1 MKYKILIGCMLC
13 LFSFIPKGAANLV
26 LNPYTSQEI
35 SADSIIERVMTFA
48 PSYESIVSDYR
59 ANLYIKGKMNIQKKN
74 FILRYVPSMF
84 RLQKGVREYLLETY
98 SDLHYTAPNIYDQKV
113 KASQGTVRGNRGLPG
128 LLEYFSV
135 NIYSSSLLNDE
146 RLLSPLAKNGQ
157 KYYKYRIDSVM
168 GDPNN
173 LDYRIRFI
181 PRTKSDQ
188 LVGGYMIVSSNV
200 WSVREIRFSGRSEL
214 ITFTCWIKM
223 GEVGKK
229 DEFLPIR
236 YDVEALFKFLGN
248 KVDGNYT
255 ASLDYKS
262 IELKERKVRKKEKK
276 KYNLSESFSLQCDTN
291 AYKTD
296 ASTFGVLRPIPLSE
310 GEKQLYKDYT
320 YRRDTVS
327 VQQKT
332 KSQAFWGTMGDLMVE
347 DYKFN
352 LSNIG
357 SVRFSPFINPLLFSY
372 SGSNGLSYRQ
382 DFRYNRIFRGDKWL
396 RIVPKL
402 GYNFT
407 RKEFY
412 WSLNADFEYWPQ
424 KRGFFRLSV
433 GNGNRI
439 YSSKMLDELKAMPDS
454 IFNFDLIHLE
464 YFNFRND
471 SIANALFD
479 LLAEKVK
486 EGVEVRAMFDAF
498 GNWSNNKPLK
508 KRHLKKIREQGI
520 EIVKFDPFTF
530 PYINHAAHRDHRKI
544 AVIDGEVAYTG
555 GMNIADYYINGLPKI
570 GTWRDMHMRIEGDAV
585 NDLQEI
591 FLTIWNKETKQ
602 NIGGEAYFPKHKEQS
617 DSTNVVVAI
626 VDRTP
631 KKNSRMLSHAYAMSI
646 YSAQKNVHIVN
657 PYFVPT
663 SSINKALQ
671 RTIERG
677 VDVTIMVSSASD
689 IPFTPDAALY
699 KLHKLMK
706 RGATVY
712 MYNGGFHHS
721 KIMMVDD
728 IFCTVGTANLNSRSL
743 RYDYE
748 TNAFIFNKEITGELN
763 EMFRNDI
770 EHCTQ
775 LTPEFWK
782 KRSPWKKFVG
792 WFANLFTPFL

>member
-229 DEFLPIR
+229 DEFLPVR

-327 VQQKT
+327 VQQKS

-412 WSLNADFEYWPQ
+412 WSLKADYEYWPQ

-454 IFNFDLIHLE
+454 IFNFDLIHLDYFKDL
-464 YFNFRND
+464 YFNFRHSFEITNGLD
-471 SIANALFD
+471 ISLGFSAHKRTAVEKSRFVITGDYPMPPPEFMERFRNTYISFAPRIRVEWTPALYYYMNGKRKINLRSDYPTFSVDYERGIEGVFKSTGEYERIEFD
-479 LLAEKVK
+479 LQHKIQLGLMRNIYYRFGFGAFTNQDELYFVDFANFARHNLPVGWND
-486 EGVEVRAMFDAF
+486 EIGGVFQVLDGRWYNSSRRYVRGHFTYEAPF
-498 GNWSNNKPLK
+498 LIL
-508 KRHLKKIREQGI
+508 RHLMKYTRYVQNERLYISALSMPHLQPYLEVGYGI
-520 EIVKFDPFTF
+520 GTHVFDVGVFVSSENWKFSGIGCKFTF
-530 PYINHAAHRDHRKI
+530 
-544 AVIDGEVAYTG
+544 E
-555 GMNIADYYINGLPKI
+555 L
-570 GTWRDMHMRIEGDAV
+570 
-585 NDLQEI
+585 
-591 FLTIWNKETKQ
+591 
-602 NIGGEAYFPKHKEQS
+602 
-617 DSTNVVVAI
+617 
-626 VDRTP
+626 
-631 KKNSRMLSHAYAMSI
+631 
-646 YSAQKNVHIVN
+646 
-657 PYFVPT
+657 
-663 SSINKALQ
+663 
-671 RTIERG
+671 
-677 VDVTIMVSSASD
+677 
-689 IPFTPDAALY
+689 
-699 KLHKLMK
+699 
-706 RGATVY
+706 
-712 MYNGGFHHS
+712 
-721 KIMMVDD
+721 
-728 IFCTVGTANLNSRSL
+728 
-743 RYDYE
+743 
-748 TNAFIFNKEITGELN
+748 FN
-763 EMFRNDI
+763 R
-770 EHCTQ
+770 
-775 LTPEFWK
+775 
-782 KRSPWKKFVG
+782 
-792 WFANLFTPFL
+792 

>member
-128 LLEYFSV
+128 LLEYFNV

-146 RLLSPLAKNGQ
+146 RLLSPLARNGK

-229 DEFLPIR
+229 DEFLPVR

-327 VQQKT
+327 VQRKS

-357 SVRFSPFINPLLFSY
+357 SFRFSPFINPLLFSY

-454 IFNFDLIHLE
+454 IFNFDLIHLDYFKDL
-464 YFNFRND
+464 YFNFRH
-471 SIANALFD
+471 SF
-479 LLAEKVK
+479 
-486 EGVEVRAMFDAF
+486 
-498 GNWSNNKPLK
+498 
-508 KRHLKKIREQGI
+508 
-520 EIVKFDPFTF
+520 EI
-530 PYINHAAHRDHRKI
+530 
-544 AVIDGEVAYTG
+544 
-555 GMNIADYYINGLPKI
+555 INGLDISLGFSAHKRTAVEKSRFVITGDYPMPPPEFMERFRNTYISFAPRIRVEWTPALYYYMNGKRKINLRSDYPTFSVDYERGIEGVFKSTGEYERVEFDLQHKIQLGLMRNIYYRFGFGAFTNQDELYFVDFANFARHNLPVGWNDEIGGVFQVLDGRWYNSSRRYVRGHFTYEAPFLILRHLMKYTRYVQNERLYISALSMPHLQPYLEVGYGI
-570 GTWRDMHMRIEGDAV
+570 GTH
-585 NDLQEI
+585 I
-591 FLTIWNKETKQ
+591 F
-602 NIGGEAYFPKHKEQS
+602 
-617 DSTNVVVAI
+617 DV
-626 VDRTP
+626 
-631 KKNSRMLSHAYAMSI
+631 
-646 YSAQKNVHIVN
+646 
-657 PYFVPT
+657 
-663 SSINKALQ
+663 
-671 RTIERG
+671 G
-677 VDVTIMVSSASD
+677 VFVSSENWKFSG
-689 IPFTPDAALY
+689 IGCKFTFEL
-699 KLHKLMK
+699 
-706 RGATVY
+706 
-712 MYNGGFHHS
+712 
-721 KIMMVDD
+721 
-728 IFCTVGTANLNSRSL
+728 
-743 RYDYE
+743 
-748 TNAFIFNKEITGELN
+748 FN
-763 EMFRNDI
+763 R
-770 EHCTQ
+770 
-775 LTPEFWK
+775 
-782 KRSPWKKFVG
+782 
-792 WFANLFTPFL
+792 

>member
-1 MKYKILIGCMLC
+1 MKEIRRLRDKILIGCILC
-13 LFSFIPKGAANLV
+13 LFSFIPKGTANNYIM
-26 LNPYTSQEI
+26 NPYTHQEI

-48 PSYESIVSDYR
+48 PLYETIVSDYR
-59 ANLYIKGKMNIQKKN
+59 ANLYIKGKMDIQKKN

-128 LLEYFSV
+128 LLEYFNV

-173 LDYRIRFI
+173 LDYRVRFI

-188 LVGGYMIVSSNV
+188 LVGGYMVVSSNV

-223 GEVGKK
+223 GDVGKK
-229 DEFLPIR
+229 NEFLPVR
-236 YDVEALFKFLGN
+236 YEVEALFKFLGN

-262 IELKERKVRKKEKK
+262 IELKEKKVRKKEKK
-276 KYNLSESFSLQCDTN
+276 NYNLSESFSLQCDTN

-296 ASTFGVLRPIPLSE
+296 ASTFAIMRPIPLSE
-310 GEKQLYKDYT
+310 SEKKLYSDNLL
-320 YRRDTVS
+320 RRDTTT
-327 VQQKT
+327 VQKHS

-382 DFRYNRIFRGDKWL
+382 DFRYNRLFRGDKLL

-424 KRGFFRLSV
+424 KRGFFRLNV

-439 YSSKMLDELKAMPDS
+439 YSSKVLDELKAMPDS
-454 IFNFDLIHLE
+454 IFNFDLIHLDYFKDL
-464 YFNFRND
+464 YFNFRHTVEVVNGLD
-471 SIANALFD
+471 IGLGFSAHKRTAVEPSRFVITGDYPMPPPEFMDKFKNTYISFAPRIRIEWTPGLYYYMNGKRKINLHSLYPTFSVDYERGIKGVFKSTGEYERIEFD
-479 LLAEKVK
+479 LQHQIRMGLMRNIYYRFGFGAFTNQDELYFVDFANFSRHNLPMGWND
-486 EGVEVRAMFDAF
+486 EIGGVFQVLDSRWYNSSRRYVRGHFTYEAPF
-498 GNWSNNKPLK
+498 LIL
-508 KRHLKKIREQGI
+508 RHLMKYTRYVQNERIYISALSMPHLQPYLEVGYGI
-520 EIVKFDPFTF
+520 GTHIFDVGVFVSSENWKFGGIGCKFTF
-530 PYINHAAHRDHRKI
+530 
-544 AVIDGEVAYTG
+544 E
-555 GMNIADYYINGLPKI
+555 L
-570 GTWRDMHMRIEGDAV
+570 
-585 NDLQEI
+585 
-591 FLTIWNKETKQ
+591 
-602 NIGGEAYFPKHKEQS
+602 
-617 DSTNVVVAI
+617 
-626 VDRTP
+626 
-631 KKNSRMLSHAYAMSI
+631 
-646 YSAQKNVHIVN
+646 
-657 PYFVPT
+657 
-663 SSINKALQ
+663 
-671 RTIERG
+671 
-677 VDVTIMVSSASD
+677 
-689 IPFTPDAALY
+689 
-699 KLHKLMK
+699 
-706 RGATVY
+706 
-712 MYNGGFHHS
+712 
-721 KIMMVDD
+721 
-728 IFCTVGTANLNSRSL
+728 
-743 RYDYE
+743 
-748 TNAFIFNKEITGELN
+748 FN
-763 EMFRNDI
+763 R
-770 EHCTQ
+770 
-775 LTPEFWK
+775 
-782 KRSPWKKFVG
+782 
-792 WFANLFTPFL
+792 

>member
-1 MKYKILIGCMLC
+1 MKEIRRLRDKILIGCILC
-13 LFSFIPKGAANLV
+13 MFSFTLKGAAGNYIM
-26 LNPYTSQEI
+26 NPYTRQEI
-35 SADSIIERVMTFA
+35 SADSIIGRVMTFA
-48 PSYESIVSDYR
+48 PLYETIVSDYR
-59 ANLYIKGKMNIQKKN
+59 ANLYIKGKMDIQKKN

-128 LLEYFSV
+128 LLEYFNV

-173 LDYRIRFI
+173 LDYRVRFI

-223 GEVGKK
+223 GDVGQKN
-229 DEFLPIR
+229 EFLPVR

-262 IELKERKVRKKEKK
+262 IELKEKKVRKKEKTN
-276 KYNLSESFSLQCDTN
+276 YNLSESFSLQCDTN

-296 ASTFGVLRPIPLSE
+296 ASTFAIMRPIPLDE
-310 GEKQLYKDYT
+310 NEKKLYSDYRL
-320 YRRDTVS
+320 RRDTAII
-327 VQQKT
+327 QKPS
-332 KSQAFWGTMGDLMVE
+332 KSQSFWGTMGDLMVE

-382 DFRYNRIFRGDKWL
+382 DFRYNRLFRGDKLL

-424 KRGFFRLSV
+424 KRGFFRLNV

-439 YSSKMLDELKAMPDS
+439 YSSKVLDELKAMPDS
-454 IFNFDLIHLE
+454 IFNFDLIHLDYFKDL
-464 YFNFRND
+464 YFNFRHTLEVVNGLD
-471 SIANALFD
+471 ISLGFSAHKRTAVEPSRFVITGDYPMPPPEFMEKFKNTYISFAPRIRVEWTPGLYYYMNGKRKINLRSLYPTFSVDYERGIKGVFKSTGEYERIEFD
-479 LLAEKVK
+479 LQHQIRLGLMRNIYYRFGFGAFTNQDELYFVDFANFSRHNLPVGWNDEIGGVFQVLDGRWYNSSRRYVRGHFTYEAPFLILKHLMKYTRYVQNERIYVSALAMPHLQPYLEVGYGIGTHIFDV
-486 EGVEVRAMFDAF
+486 GVFVSSENWKF
-498 GNWSNNKPLK
+498 G
-508 KRHLKKIREQGI
+508 GI
-520 EIVKFDPFTF
+520 GCKFTF
-530 PYINHAAHRDHRKI
+530 
-544 AVIDGEVAYTG
+544 E
-555 GMNIADYYINGLPKI
+555 L
-570 GTWRDMHMRIEGDAV
+570 
-585 NDLQEI
+585 
-591 FLTIWNKETKQ
+591 
-602 NIGGEAYFPKHKEQS
+602 
-617 DSTNVVVAI
+617 
-626 VDRTP
+626 
-631 KKNSRMLSHAYAMSI
+631 
-646 YSAQKNVHIVN
+646 
-657 PYFVPT
+657 
-663 SSINKALQ
+663 
-671 RTIERG
+671 
-677 VDVTIMVSSASD
+677 
-689 IPFTPDAALY
+689 
-699 KLHKLMK
+699 
-706 RGATVY
+706 
-712 MYNGGFHHS
+712 
-721 KIMMVDD
+721 
-728 IFCTVGTANLNSRSL
+728 
-743 RYDYE
+743 
-748 TNAFIFNKEITGELN
+748 FN
-763 EMFRNDI
+763 R
-770 EHCTQ
+770 
-775 LTPEFWK
+775 
-782 KRSPWKKFVG
+782 
-792 WFANLFTPFL
+792 

>member
-454 IFNFDLIHLE
+454 IFNFDLIHLDYFKDL
-464 YFNFRND
+464 YFNFRHSFEITNGLD
-471 SIANALFD
+471 ISLGFSAHKRTAVEKSRFVITGDYPMPPPEFMERFRNTYISFAPRIRVEWTPALYYYMNGKRKINLRSDYPTFSVDYERGIEGVFKSTGEYERIEFD
-479 LLAEKVK
+479 LQHKIQLGLMRNIYYRFGFGAFTNQDELYFVDFANFARHNLPVGWND
-486 EGVEVRAMFDAF
+486 EIGGVFQVLVGRWYNSSRRYVRGHFTYEAPF
-498 GNWSNNKPLK
+498 LIL
-508 KRHLKKIREQGI
+508 RHLMKYTRYVQNERLYISALSMPHLQPYLEVGYGI
-520 EIVKFDPFTF
+520 GTHVFDVGVFVSSENWKFSGIGCKFTF
-530 PYINHAAHRDHRKI
+530 
-544 AVIDGEVAYTG
+544 E
-555 GMNIADYYINGLPKI
+555 L
-570 GTWRDMHMRIEGDAV
+570 
-585 NDLQEI
+585 
-591 FLTIWNKETKQ
+591 
-602 NIGGEAYFPKHKEQS
+602 
-617 DSTNVVVAI
+617 
-626 VDRTP
+626 
-631 KKNSRMLSHAYAMSI
+631 
-646 YSAQKNVHIVN
+646 
-657 PYFVPT
+657 
-663 SSINKALQ
+663 
-671 RTIERG
+671 
-677 VDVTIMVSSASD
+677 
-689 IPFTPDAALY
+689 
-699 KLHKLMK
+699 
-706 RGATVY
+706 
-712 MYNGGFHHS
+712 
-721 KIMMVDD
+721 
-728 IFCTVGTANLNSRSL
+728 
-743 RYDYE
+743 
-748 TNAFIFNKEITGELN
+748 FN
-763 EMFRNDI
+763 R
-770 EHCTQ
+770 
-775 LTPEFWK
+775 
-782 KRSPWKKFVG
+782 
-792 WFANLFTPFL
+792 

>member
-248 KVDGNYT
+248 KVDGSYT

-262 IELKERKVRKKEKK
+262 IELKEKKTRKKEKK

-454 IFNFDLIHLE
+454 IFNFDLIHLDYFKDL
-464 YFNFRND
+464 YFNFRHSFEITNGLD
-471 SIANALFD
+471 ISLGFSAHKRTAVEKSRFVITGDYPMPPPEFMERFRNTYISFAPRIRVEWTPALYYYMNGKRKINLRSDYPTFSVDYERGIEGVFKSTGEYERIEFD
-479 LLAEKVK
+479 LQHKIQLGLMRNIYYRFGFGAFTNQDELYFVDFANFARHNLPVGWND
-486 EGVEVRAMFDAF
+486 EIGGVFQVLDGRWYNSSRRYVRGHFTYEAPF
-498 GNWSNNKPLK
+498 LIL
-508 KRHLKKIREQGI
+508 RHLMKYTRYVQNERLYISALSMPHLQPYLEVGYGI
-520 EIVKFDPFTF
+520 GTHVFDVGVFVSSENWKFSGIGCKFTF
-530 PYINHAAHRDHRKI
+530 
-544 AVIDGEVAYTG
+544 E
-555 GMNIADYYINGLPKI
+555 L
-570 GTWRDMHMRIEGDAV
+570 
-585 NDLQEI
+585 
-591 FLTIWNKETKQ
+591 
-602 NIGGEAYFPKHKEQS
+602 
-617 DSTNVVVAI
+617 
-626 VDRTP
+626 
-631 KKNSRMLSHAYAMSI
+631 
-646 YSAQKNVHIVN
+646 
-657 PYFVPT
+657 
-663 SSINKALQ
+663 
-671 RTIERG
+671 
-677 VDVTIMVSSASD
+677 
-689 IPFTPDAALY
+689 
-699 KLHKLMK
+699 
-706 RGATVY
+706 
-712 MYNGGFHHS
+712 
-721 KIMMVDD
+721 
-728 IFCTVGTANLNSRSL
+728 
-743 RYDYE
+743 
-748 TNAFIFNKEITGELN
+748 FN
-763 EMFRNDI
+763 R
-770 EHCTQ
+770 
-775 LTPEFWK
+775 
-782 KRSPWKKFVG
+782 
-792 WFANLFTPFL
+792 

>member
-1 MKYKILIGCMLC
+1 MKLRIFILF
-13 LFSFIPKGAANLV
+13 LFLPLLHVQADVIDSLMTQPRDSIRLTSDSLV
-26 LNPYTSQEI
+26 LHFLEESGIPI
-35 SADSIIERVMTFA
+35 SD
-48 PSYESIVSDYR
+48 
-59 ANLYIKGKMNIQKKN
+59 NN
-74 FILRYVPSMF
+74 
-84 RLQKGVREYLLETY
+84 
-98 SDLHYTAPNIYDQKV
+98 KV
-113 KASQGTVRGNRGLPG
+113 K
-128 LLEYFSV
+128 LL
-135 NIYSSSLLNDE
+135 
-146 RLLSPLAKNGQ
+146 K
-157 KYYKYRIDSVM
+157 
-168 GDPNN
+168 
-173 LDYRIRFI
+173 
-181 PRTKSDQ
+181 
-188 LVGGYMIVSSNV
+188 
-200 WSVREIRFSGRSEL
+200 SGREKFIDL
-214 ITFTCWIKM
+214 F
-223 GEVGKK
+223 EA
-229 DEFLPIR
+229 IR
-236 YDVEALFKFLGN
+236 EAKHH
-248 KVDGNYT
+248 V
-255 ASLDYKS
+255 
-262 IELKERKVRKKEKK
+262 
-276 KYNLSESFSLQCDTN
+276 
-291 AYKTD
+291 
-296 ASTFGVLRPIPLSE
+296 
-310 GEKQLYKDYT
+310 
-320 YRRDTVS
+320 
-327 VQQKT
+327 
-332 KSQAFWGTMGDLMVE
+332 
-347 DYKFN
+347 
-352 LSNIG
+352 
-357 SVRFSPFINPLLFSY
+357 
-372 SGSNGLSYRQ
+372 
-382 DFRYNRIFRGDKWL
+382 
-396 RIVPKL
+396 
-402 GYNFT
+402 
-407 RKEFY
+407 
-412 WSLNADFEYWPQ
+412 
-424 KRGFFRLSV
+424 
-433 GNGNRI
+433 
-439 YSSKMLDELKAMPDS
+439 
-454 IFNFDLIHLE
+454 HLE

-471 SIANALFD
+471 SIANALFT

-508 KRHLKKIREQGI
+508 KKHLKKIREQGIEIVKFDKKKHLKKIREQGI

-544 AVIDGEVAYTG
+544 AVIDGKVAYTG

-602 NIGGEAYFPKHKEQS
+602 NIGGEAYFPQHEEQT
-617 DSTNVVVAI
+617 DSTNIVVAI

-663 SSINKALQ
+663 SSIKKALN
-671 RTIERG
+671 RTIDRG

-728 IFCTVGTANLNSRSL
+728 LFCTVGTANLNSRSL

-748 TNAFIFNKEITGELN
+748 TNAFIFDKRITGELN
-763 EMFRNDI
+763 NMFRNDI

>member
-1 MKYKILIGCMLC
+1 M
-13 LFSFIPKGAANLV
+13 
-26 LNPYTSQEI
+26 NPYTHQEI

-48 PSYESIVSDYR
+48 PLYETIVSEYR
-59 ANLYIKGKMNIQKKN
+59 ANLYIKGKMDIQKKN

-128 LLEYFSV
+128 LLEYFNV

-157 KYYKYRIDSVM
+157 KYYKYQIDSVM

-173 LDYRIRFI
+173 LDYRVRFI

-188 LVGGYMIVSSNV
+188 LVGGYMVVSSNV

-223 GEVGKK
+223 GDVGKK
-229 DEFLPIR
+229 NEFLPVR

-262 IELKERKVRKKEKK
+262 IELKEKKVRKKEKR

-296 ASTFGVLRPIPLSE
+296 ASTFAIMRPIPLNESE
-310 GEKQLYKDYT
+310 KKLYFDNAL
-320 YRRDTVS
+320 RRDTATI
-327 VQQKT
+327 QKPS

-382 DFRYNRIFRGDKWL
+382 DFRYNRLFRGDKLL

-424 KRGFFRLSV
+424 KRGFFRLNV

-439 YSSKMLDELKAMPDS
+439 YSSKVLDELKAMPDS
-454 IFNFDLIHLE
+454 IFNFSGNMLDMEIGFSMVQEMDPTTNVNSTITSNFYMYIFMLLFLVSDMHYFIIDAMMDSYQLVPIGGAKFSVDLYHIMVTFITN
-464 YFNFRND
+464 YFVIGFRIVLPIFCCMLVINIVLGILAK
-471 SIANALFD
+471 IAPQMNMFVVGMQLKVFVGLVLLFLTMQLFAGAADFLFD
-479 LLAEKVK
+479 E
-486 EGVEVRAMFDAF
+486 M
-498 GNWSNNKPLK
+498 
-508 KRHLKKIREQGI
+508 HT
-520 EIVKFDPFTF
+520 FT
-530 PYINHAAHRDHRKI
+530 K
-544 AVIDGEVAYTG
+544 
-555 GMNIADYYINGLPKI
+555 
-570 GTWRDMHMRIEGDAV
+570 
-585 NDLQEI
+585 
-591 FLTIWNKETKQ
+591 
-602 NIGGEAYFPKHKEQS
+602 
-617 DSTNVVVAI
+617 
-626 VDRTP
+626 
-631 KKNSRMLSHAYAMSI
+631 
-646 YSAQKNVHIVN
+646 
-657 PYFVPT
+657 YFVQ
-663 SSINKALQ
+663 A
-671 RTIERG
+671 
-677 VDVTIMVSSASD
+677 M
-689 IPFTPDAALY
+689 AA
-699 KLHKLMK
+699 
-706 RGATVY
+706 
-712 MYNGGFHHS
+712 
-721 KIMMVDD
+721 
-728 IFCTVGTANLNSRSL
+728 
-743 RYDYE
+743 
-748 TNAFIFNKEITGELN
+748 
-763 EMFRNDI
+763 
-770 EHCTQ
+770 
-775 LTPEFWK
+775 
-782 KRSPWKKFVG
+782 
-792 WFANLFTPFL
+792 

>member
-1 MKYKILIGCMLC
+1 MKEIRRLRDKILIGCILC
-13 LFSFIPKGAANLV
+13 MFSFTLKGAAGNYIM
-26 LNPYTSQEI
+26 NPYTRQEI
-35 SADSIIERVMTFA
+35 SADSIIGRVMTFA
-48 PSYESIVSDYR
+48 PLYETIVSDYR
-59 ANLYIKGKMNIQKKN
+59 ANLYIKGKMDIQKKN

-128 LLEYFSV
+128 LLEYFNV

-173 LDYRIRFI
+173 LDYRVRFI

-223 GEVGKK
+223 GDVGKK
-229 DEFLPIR
+229 NEFLPVR

-262 IELKERKVRKKEKK
+262 IELKEKKVRKKEKTN
-276 KYNLSESFSLQCDTN
+276 YNLSESFSLQCDTN

-296 ASTFGVLRPIPLSE
+296 ASTFAIMRPIPLDE
-310 GEKQLYKDYT
+310 NEKKLYSDYRL
-320 YRRDTVS
+320 RRDTAII
-327 VQQKT
+327 QKPS
-332 KSQAFWGTMGDLMVE
+332 KSQSFWGTMGDLMVE

-382 DFRYNRIFRGDKWL
+382 DFRYNRLFRGDKLL

-424 KRGFFRLSV
+424 KRGFFRLNV

-439 YSSKMLDELKAMPDS
+439 YSSKVLDELKAMPDS
-454 IFNFDLIHLE
+454 IFNFDLIHLDYFKDL
-464 YFNFRND
+464 YFNFRHTLEVVNGLD
-471 SIANALFD
+471 ISLGFSAHKRTAVEPSRFVITGDYPMPPPEFMEKFKNTYISFAPRIRVEWTPGLYYYMNGKRKINLRSLYPTFSVDYERGIKGVFKSTGEYERIEFD
-479 LLAEKVK
+479 LQHQIRLGLMRNIYYRFGFGAFTNQDELYFVDFANFSRHNLPVGWNDEIGGVFQVLDGRWYNSSRRYVRGHFTYEAPFLILKHLMKYTRYVQNERIYVGALAMPHLQPYLEVGYGIGTHIFDV
-486 EGVEVRAMFDAF
+486 GVFVSSENWKF
-498 GNWSNNKPLK
+498 G
-508 KRHLKKIREQGI
+508 GI
-520 EIVKFDPFTF
+520 GCKFTF
-530 PYINHAAHRDHRKI
+530 
-544 AVIDGEVAYTG
+544 E
-555 GMNIADYYINGLPKI
+555 L
-570 GTWRDMHMRIEGDAV
+570 
-585 NDLQEI
+585 
-591 FLTIWNKETKQ
+591 
-602 NIGGEAYFPKHKEQS
+602 
-617 DSTNVVVAI
+617 
-626 VDRTP
+626 
-631 KKNSRMLSHAYAMSI
+631 
-646 YSAQKNVHIVN
+646 
-657 PYFVPT
+657 
-663 SSINKALQ
+663 
-671 RTIERG
+671 
-677 VDVTIMVSSASD
+677 
-689 IPFTPDAALY
+689 
-699 KLHKLMK
+699 
-706 RGATVY
+706 
-712 MYNGGFHHS
+712 
-721 KIMMVDD
+721 
-728 IFCTVGTANLNSRSL
+728 
-743 RYDYE
+743 
-748 TNAFIFNKEITGELN
+748 FN
-763 EMFRNDI
+763 R
-770 EHCTQ
+770 
-775 LTPEFWK
+775 
-782 KRSPWKKFVG
+782 
-792 WFANLFTPFL
+792 

>member
-439 YSSKMLDELKAMPDS
+439 YRSKMLDELKAMPDS
-454 IFNFDLIHLE
+454 IFNFDLIHLDYFKDL
-464 YFNFRND
+464 YFNFRHSFEITNGLD
-471 SIANALFD
+471 ISLGFSAHKRTAVEKSRFVITGDYPMPPPEFMERFRNTYISFAPRIRVEWTPALYYYMNGKRKINLRSDYPTFSVDYERGIEGVFKSTGEYERIEFD
-479 LLAEKVK
+479 LQHKIQLGLMRNIYYRFGFGAFTNQDELYFVDFANFARHNLPVGWND
-486 EGVEVRAMFDAF
+486 EIGGVFQVLDGRWYNSSRRYVRGHFTYEAPF
-498 GNWSNNKPLK
+498 LIL
-508 KRHLKKIREQGI
+508 RHLMKYTRYVQNERLYISALSMPHLQPYLEVGYGI
-520 EIVKFDPFTF
+520 GTHVFDVGVFVSSENWKFSGIGCKFTF
-530 PYINHAAHRDHRKI
+530 
-544 AVIDGEVAYTG
+544 E
-555 GMNIADYYINGLPKI
+555 L
-570 GTWRDMHMRIEGDAV
+570 
-585 NDLQEI
+585 
-591 FLTIWNKETKQ
+591 
-602 NIGGEAYFPKHKEQS
+602 
-617 DSTNVVVAI
+617 
-626 VDRTP
+626 
-631 KKNSRMLSHAYAMSI
+631 
-646 YSAQKNVHIVN
+646 
-657 PYFVPT
+657 
-663 SSINKALQ
+663 
-671 RTIERG
+671 
-677 VDVTIMVSSASD
+677 
-689 IPFTPDAALY
+689 
-699 KLHKLMK
+699 
-706 RGATVY
+706 
-712 MYNGGFHHS
+712 
-721 KIMMVDD
+721 
-728 IFCTVGTANLNSRSL
+728 
-743 RYDYE
+743 
-748 TNAFIFNKEITGELN
+748 FN
-763 EMFRNDI
+763 R
-770 EHCTQ
+770 
-775 LTPEFWK
+775 
-782 KRSPWKKFVG
+782 
-792 WFANLFTPFL
+792 